1 MERPKFLD
9 IRTGAELKKWY
20 WLKAELVSFAKVK
33 GKNIFIEGGAEI
45 VNALLKETLI
55 DEFII
60 SVIPVLI
67 GNGKNCS
74 MMADQNSNW
83 NWFQLSNLK
92 KVLFSFI
99 INAPR
104 KNFWPAEF

>member
-67 GNGKNCS
+67 GNGKKLFDDGRPELELELVS
-74 MMADQNSNW
+74 TKQ
-83 NWFQLSNLK
+83 FEKGLVQLHYK
-92 KVLFSFI
+92 RAQKEVL
-99 INAPR
+99 AC
-104 KNFWPAEF
+104 